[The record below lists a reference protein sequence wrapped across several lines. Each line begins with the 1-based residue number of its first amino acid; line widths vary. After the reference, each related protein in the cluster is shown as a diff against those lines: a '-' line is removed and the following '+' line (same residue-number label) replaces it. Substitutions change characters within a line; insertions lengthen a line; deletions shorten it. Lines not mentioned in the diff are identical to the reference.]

1 MVGTACSMGTTGN
14 GFIVVINFIEWIK
27 SKKLTTCDAILI
39 TLGLSRSFF
48 QWTLLVHAVCI
59 LCYSF
64 LYSQNQG
71 KDTVAVL
78 CLTKL
83 YQCLVCHLTVFYSVK
98 ILSLSQ
104 PTFLPQ
110 LKPRLL
116 GLVLWLPLGSVLLCL
131 IACIPF
137 THRKAPSHEQLVTV
151 SHSPAVISDNPITT
165 QIFFFPLENLSELVI
180 WRIDR
185 ENWISGFGIGFTPS
199 FFMFVISA
207 VLLIPSLWRYNRL
220 MQEVSSSYRNA
231 SAEAWIVVIKALFS
245 FILYAFN
252 VIALFL
258 LLSNISSLEAPSS
271 VPVQLDC
278 HLCLY
283 TKHDLDSGVETAGR
297 CVCGEL
303 EDKLRQQQ
311 GPCPATQIQNVSILQ
326 SMEVHYRRFHPA
338 RGVWAMRENGE
349 KGN

>member
-1 MVGTACSMGTTGN
+1 MVGTACSMGTIVN
-14 GFIVVINFIEWIK
+14 GFIVVMNFIEWIK

-48 QWTLLVHAVCI
+48 QCYEPLEMA
-59 LCYSF
+59 LCYS
-64 LYSQNQG
+64 
-71 KDTVAVL
+71 
-78 CLTKL
+78 
-83 YQCLVCHLTVFYSVK
+83 
-98 ILSLSQ
+98 
-104 PTFLPQ
+104 
-110 LKPRLL
+110 
-116 GLVLWLPLGSVLLCL
+116 
-131 IACIPF
+131 
-137 THRKAPSHEQLVTV
+137 V
-151 SHSPAVISDNPITT
+151 S
-165 QIFFFPLENLSELVI
+165 LENLSELVI

-199 FFMFVISA
+199 FFMFIISA
-207 VLLIPSLWRYNRL
+207 VLLISSLWRYNRL

-231 SAEAWIVVIKALFS
+231 SAESWISVIKALLS

-297 CVCGEL
+297 CV
-303 EDKLRQQQ
+303 
-311 GPCPATQIQNVSILQ
+311 
-326 SMEVHYRRFHPA
+326 
-338 RGVWAMRENGE
+338 
-349 KGN
+349 